1 MSYRASRL
9 ALRRGTFLVRSA
21 QVLLIAAAA
30 WFSVAP
36 AQAQTTRTLKIGYIL
51 SKDSQL
57 GAGATA
63 FAEEVAKK
71 SGGRLAVE
79 QYPNSALGGEV
90 EMLKALQLGTLDLAF
105 ITGAPLPNVVPEV
118 GVFNIPFIFRDVD
131 HAHAVLDGPI
141 GQDYLKK
148 FDSKDLVALAWGEN
162 GMRHLTNS
170 KREIR
175 SPEDLKGLKLRLPQ
189 SEVMLV
195 GFKALGADPAPL
207 PFPQLFGALQSGQ
220 FDGQENPIATI
231 MSAKFAQVQK
241 YLTLSGHVYDPA
253 VFLASPDMFNDLP
266 DEDKKILVEAARA
279 GAQASRKYAA
289 EAQEKGVAALRQAGM
304 TVTAQVDRKPFSKA
318 MASAMPDYEKRFGA
332 GVIQSIRQTGA
343 GL

>member
-1 MSYRASRL
+1 M
-9 ALRRGTFLVRSA
+9 
-21 QVLLIAAAA
+21 
-30 WFSVAP
+30 
-36 AQAQTTRTLKIGYIL
+36 
-51 SKDSQL
+51 
-57 GAGATA
+57 
-63 FAEEVAKK
+63 
-71 SGGRLAVE
+71 E

-105 ITGAPLPNVVPEV
+105 ITGAPLPTVVPEV
-118 GVFNIPFIFRDVD
+118 GAFNIPFIFKDAE

-141 GQDYLKK
+141 GQDYLRK

-175 SPEDLKGLKLRLPQ
+175 TPGDLKGLKLRLPQ
-189 SEVMLV
+189 SEVMLI

-207 PFPQLFGALQSGQ
+207 PFPQVFGALQSGQ

-231 MSAKFAQVQK
+231 ISAKFGQVQK

-253 VFLASPDMFNDLP
+253 IFLASPDMFNELP
-266 DEDKKILVEAARA
+266 DEDKNILIEAARA

-289 EAQEKGVAALRQAGM
+289 EAQDKGVAALRQAGM
-304 TVTAQVDRKPFSKA
+304 TVTAEVDRTLFAKA
-318 MASAMPDYEKRFGA
+318 MASAMPEYEKRFGA
-332 GVIQSIRQTGA
+332 SVIQSIRQTGA